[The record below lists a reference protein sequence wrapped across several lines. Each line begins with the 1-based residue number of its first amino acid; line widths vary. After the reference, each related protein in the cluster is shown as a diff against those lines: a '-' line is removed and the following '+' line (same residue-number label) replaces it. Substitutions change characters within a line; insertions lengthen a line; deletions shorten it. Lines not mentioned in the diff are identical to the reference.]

1 MEKHEEG
8 FHALGERK
16 VNVMENDEIE
26 LFIHAPGGSPKVAVA
41 RPEDTLRDVLIRSE
55 VIGAEPDDLQIFV
68 GECVEALTEA
78 DEVDDGSDQHA
89 PVDISLTIA
98 VLEID
103 RHRHVHAHHCRHVG
117 VDANFNG
124 KTKRHRFSP
133 NTTVGVATDWA
144 RRKFHLDP
152 AVAGE
157 YVLQLCGSLGQPRSD
172 EHLGDL
178 VHGETCS
185 LCFDLVKELTPKG

>member
-1 MEKHEEG
+1 MEG
-8 FHALGERK
+8 S
-16 VNVMENDEIE
+16 EIE
-26 LFIHAPGGSPKVAVA
+26 HFIHAPGGNPKVAVA
-41 RPEDTLRDVLIRSE
+41 AAEDTLRDVLIRLE
-55 VIGAEPDDLQIFV
+55 IIRDEPGGLHIFV
-68 GECVEALTEA
+68 GECVEALDEG
-78 DEVDDGSDQHA
+78 DEVDDGADRHS
-89 PVDISLTIA
+89 PVDIDLTLAI
-98 VLEID
+98 LEIH
-103 RHRHVHAHHCRHVG
+103 RHRHIHVHRCRHVG
-117 VDANFNG
+117 VDVNFGG

-157 YVLQLCGSLGQPRSD
+157 YVLQVCGSPVQPRSD

-178 VHGETCS
+178 VQSDTCS